1 MFYCTEGTTAD
12 KYRALLQ
19 SEEKDD
25 GNKEMEITWG
35 IDLQNKVDKKA
46 NEKLRKDAGLG
57 ELTPFEEM
65 MQKKK
70 DKKKQKRLDK
80 ISKKKGNSSD
90 EDGEQ
95 VPFSDDELPS
105 DAEDIRQQLTNQRDT
120 SSKKGKKKGK
130 KGSYKEEVLDEKQKV
145 CFCMIILMHYN
156 DIPKCAG

>member
-1 MFYCTEGTTAD
+1 MSNLSYIHRFFPEGTTAD

-19 SEEKDD
+19 SEDKDD

-57 ELTPFEEM
+57 DLTPFEEL

-70 DKKKQKRLDK
+70 DKSKQKRLDK
-80 ISKKKGNSSD
+80 ISKKKSNSSD
-90 EDGEQ
+90 EEDGEK
-95 VPFSDDELPS
+95 VPFSDDDLPS
-105 DAEDIRQQLTNQRDT
+105 DADDIRQQLAMERDT

-130 KGSYKEEVLDEKQKV
+130 KGYRKEEVLDEKQKV
-145 CFCMIILMHYN
+145 CYHSII
-156 DIPKCAG
+156 